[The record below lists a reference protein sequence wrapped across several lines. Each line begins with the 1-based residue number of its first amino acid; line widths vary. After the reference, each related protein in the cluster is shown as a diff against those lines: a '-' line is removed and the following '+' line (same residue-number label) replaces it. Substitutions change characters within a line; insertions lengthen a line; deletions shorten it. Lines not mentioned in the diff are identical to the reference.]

1 MKRSDKENTAAE
13 NAGRQKALKVKRVE
27 VVAPTDRRKSSGD
40 VIYTRMTWNSYIHH
54 LLASL
59 KSKGVGGTQSSV
71 AEPVVEVPEMSFQ
84 TFRLPNYCDFRY
96 VQPYMSV
103 SVPTSEA
110 ERNELNNWMASNT
123 AISNTLR
130 QKLYSAVE
138 GRVAELLAEIRRK
151 GVFYGDCVVVAV
163 SRDAS
168 GRREICSM
176 PKRIAFDAIDSSHR
190 LSAELISISTAT
202 SGTGVKLNIKMSRAV
217 ATLHA
222 GAASGAGSGVELRAT
237 RYLADHSIRPKVTGM
252 DTSTGTAHKIFV
264 FDSEDTPPAPEY
276 SSVSGGIV
284 NAQPFYP
291 LTADG
296 SLNLNDTSD
305 WIPTYQHTPL
315 PASEYSLPI
324 ADATLRVAADRIWLS
339 MADGDGSVGRVIWD
353 SHSGVSGVH
362 DSNFADRTLKMRWGR
377 LKYVVPLYDE
387 PGKYRML
394 LLGENGIYMLT
405 IRRRMVNKYR
415 GEYVG
420 EVEWLSNDTSAY
432 EHFDMSSASST
443 CGVIETEPLRLETV
457 DTSIGKVRVLAPD
470 TVCGGRV
477 HASLDGVHWYNVVAT
492 DARPVR
498 ASSFALYKLRLPYL
512 APFEMLPTVA
522 ISYSV

>member
-123 AISNTLR
+123 AISSTLR

-190 LSAELISISTAT
+190 LAAELISISSAT
-202 SGTGVKLNIKMSRAV
+202 SGTGVKLNIKMNRAV

-222 GAASGAGSGVELRAT
+222 GAASGAGSGIELRAT

-264 FDSEDTPPAPEY
+264 FESEDTPPAPEY
-276 SSVSGGIV
+276 SSVSGGLV

-296 SLNLNDTSD
+296 SLNLTDTSD

-324 ADATLRVAADRIWLS
+324 ADATLRVAADRLWLNTTE
-339 MADGDGSVGRVIWD
+339 GGQNVVIWD
-353 SHSGVSGVH
+353 SHSAVSGVH
-362 DSNFADRTLKMRWGR
+362 DVKAADSSISMRWGR
-377 LKYVVPLYDE
+377 LKYVVPIYDT

-405 IRRRMVNKYR
+405 VRRRMVNKYC

-420 EVEWLSNDTSAY
+420 DAEWISNDTSSYAQY
-432 EHFDMSSASST
+432 DMSSASALY
-443 CGVIETEPLRLETV
+443 GVLETEPLSLNTP
-457 DTSIGKVRVLAPD
+457 TSRIAKISILPPD
-470 TVCGGRV
+470 TVCGGRL
-477 HASLDGVHWYNVVAT
+477 HASLDGEHWYDIAAT
-492 DARPVR
+492 DSRRVR
-498 ASSFALYKLRLPYL
+498 ASSFALYRLKLPYL
-512 APFEMLPTVA
+512 KPFETLPVA
-522 ISYSV
+522 EIAYASE